1 MEVLKS
7 YECMN
12 ACILNHMN
20 RAGIK
25 INGSDIFFSGGGY
38 PVSYKKGSLTHIVSD
53 GYEANFR
60 FLDQY
65 GLDYKFGRILPER
78 KSLLSFLENSEAITI
93 KMVSD
98 FLTYD
103 PVFSQTSGAS
113 HFINILKYDSDKM
126 RFYIE
131 DGDVPSAETGTYLGW
146 LDESNVLKGW
156 EINCGEIFV
165 LKLPENLDREKI
177 CQRVREEADSQV
189 NRSIKCYLD
198 GADHFWLSRSTG
210 EKAISR
216 MVKEMGKYVD
226 KGNFRDITIDA
237 NFRLRVD
244 GYMGAKKFLLE
255 KLWEQGKTKL
265 AEEYKIL
272 IERWSKWCMLLLKSG
287 LVATAES
294 FSFVK
299 QRMEELV
306 QQEHHILE
314 KY

>member
-1 MEVLKS
+1 MKVLKS

-60 FLDQY
+60 FLDRY

-78 KSLLSFLENSEAITI
+78 KSLLSFLENSDAITI

-103 PVFSQTSGAS
+103 PVFSQTSGVS

-156 EINCGEIFV
+156 EISYGEIFV
-165 LKLPENLDREKI
+165 LKLPENLNREKI
-177 CQRVREEADSQV
+177 CQRVREEANSQV

-198 GADHFWLSRSTG
+198 GTDHFWRSRSTG
-210 EKAISR
+210 EKAISC
-216 MVKEMGKYVD
+216 MVKEMGKYVE
-226 KGNFRDITIDA
+226 KGDFRDITIDA

-255 KLWEQGKTKL
+255 KLREQGKTKL

-294 FSFVK
+294 FFFVK

>member
-65 GLDYKFGRILPER
+65 GLDYKFGRILPE
-78 KSLLSFLENSEAITI
+78 KNSLLSFLENSDAITI
-93 KMVSD
+93 RMVSD

-126 RFYIE
+126 RFYIA

-146 LDESNVLKGW
+146 LEESDVLKGW
-156 EINCGEIFV
+156 EIKCGEIFV
-165 LKLPENLDREKI
+165 LKLPEGLDREKI

-216 MVKEMGKYVD
+216 MVKEMGKYVEKKD
-226 KGNFRDITIDA
+226 FRDITIDA

-244 GYMGAKKFLLE
+244 GYIGAKKF
-255 KLWEQGKTKL
+255 KN
-265 AEEYKIL
+265 
-272 IERWSKWCMLLLKSG
+272 MLSN
-287 LVATAES
+287 
-294 FSFVK
+294 
-299 QRMEELV
+299 
-306 QQEHHILE
+306 
-314 KY
+314 

>member
-1 MEVLKS
+1 MKVLKS

-20 RAGIK
+20 RAGME

-53 GYEANFR
+53 GYETN
-60 FLDQY
+60 
-65 GLDYKFGRILPER
+65 
-78 KSLLSFLENSEAITI
+78 
-93 KMVSD
+93 
-98 FLTYD
+98 
-103 PVFSQTSGAS
+103 
-113 HFINILKYDSDKM
+113 
-126 RFYIE
+126 
-131 DGDVPSAETGTYLGW
+131 
-146 LDESNVLKGW
+146 
-156 EINCGEIFV
+156 
-165 LKLPENLDREKI
+165 
-177 CQRVREEADSQV
+177 SQV
-189 NRSIKCYLD
+189 KRSIKCYLD
-198 GADHFWLSRSTG
+198 GTDHFWLSRSTG
-210 EKAISR
+210 EKAISC
-216 MVKEMGKYVD
+216 MVKEMGKYVEKKD
-226 KGNFRDITIDA
+226 FRDITIDA
-237 NFRLRVD
+237 NLRLRVD

-272 IERWSKWCMLLLKSG
+272 IDRWSKWCMLLLKSG
-287 LVATAES
+287 LVATPEN